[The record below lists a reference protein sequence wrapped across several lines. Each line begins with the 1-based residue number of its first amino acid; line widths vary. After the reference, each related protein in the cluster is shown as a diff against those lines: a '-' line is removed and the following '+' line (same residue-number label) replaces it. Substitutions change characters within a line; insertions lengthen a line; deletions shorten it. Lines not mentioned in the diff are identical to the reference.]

1 MKYNKETKI
10 GEIIEKTKDF
20 TDEYW
25 FDKLNLRSTFKTKMF
40 KFINDE
46 YPIYKSLYNDIYNNK
61 NPQYFEEMNMEIEKY
76 CRENNIVYKN
86 FYAGT

>member
-1 MKYNKETKI
+1 
-10 GEIIEKTKDF
+10 
-20 TDEYW
+20 
-25 FDKLNLRSTFKTKMF
+25 MF